1 MAFWFWNLSS
11 RLWFRLCFREKV
23 RRSSGVVM
31 PTLTEGG
38 YVALIGGV
46 MQGRPP
52 ASVSIPMQTR
62 NPHIFSGHREVH
74 PELRSVDSLHS
85 TMKHYS
91 YNT

>member
-1 MAFWFWNLSS
+1 M
-11 RLWFRLCFREKV
+11 

-62 NPHIFSGHREVH
+62 NPHIFSGHQEVH